1 MTLMMESLA
10 IWQIDFVAQ
19 NRRQK
24 LLQVGWSL
32 LKSGL
37 LFMQNKFR
45 ESNTWLLSH
54 ENLLNEKSHTI
65 LWAKL
70 LELLNILEMQ
80 DYDWF
85 EYKLESFRK
94 RLRRCGMQSME
105 RIWILYQLFNSLRK
119 YDYNYKTT
127 FLDEQTNLAILQ
139 SKDQSLGWDPMSYE
153 LMDTSKWFMA
163 KLREGTHHT

>member
-127 FLDEQTNLAILQ
+127 LLDEQTNLAILQ
-139 SKDQSLGWDPMSYE
+139 VRINL
-153 LMDTSKWFMA
+153 
-163 KLREGTHHT
+163 